1 VDSSS
6 LRLLWS
12 KEIIL
17 CGWSVPNLLS
27 DKAVFDNLL
36 YALFFTI
43 VRAPVGPVQPI
54 IRAYDYILIEHL
66 YLSIGNILMILE
78 MIGSILLVSLLVP
91 CMQPFMRTLVRV
103 YDLMGC
109 ERVGFIVFKMILL
122 LHWAGIVR
130 FLFQVEVFLVKRGS
144 PYDHLLGWDLSRRR
158 LICLL
163 IWFPFVKNFIF

>member
-1 VDSSS
+1 M
-6 LRLLWS
+6 
-12 KEIIL
+12 
-17 CGWSVPNLLS
+17 
-27 DKAVFDNLL
+27 
-36 YALFFTI
+36 
-43 VRAPVGPVQPI
+43 RAPVGPVQPI

-91 CMQPFMRTLVRV
+91 CMQPFMRTLIRV

-144 PYDHLLGWDLSRRR
+144 PYDHLLG
-158 LICLL
+158 
-163 IWFPFVKNFIF
+163 